1 MTKKQKAMGR
11 PFPGQ
16 LSRAV
21 HLFALVQ
28 LAVAWP
34 VYDLLSRYPEF
45 FVARQSQPGDIVLLV
60 VALSACLA
68 AVLFGLQAAA
78 AQISPRLGRAFHAL
92 VMALL
97 FLLLGLSIAHQLWD
111 GPAQLT
117 FGLLFCLLMST
128 AYLGTAAGRLFL
140 TFLSPAIIVVPLM
153 FLLNKD
159 VASLLQPEDMINLD
173 GQSDVAA
180 ITPLLFIVFD
190 EFPTYALLDESGGID
205 AERFPNFH
213 ALAETAHW
221 FPNATTVAA
230 STILA
235 VPPILTGRYPA
246 EFVMPHH
253 GEFPDNLFT
262 WLGPDYDLNV
272 HESVSVM
279 CPPRLCG
286 SGRVPPTAERLNSLL
301 LDVSAIY
308 LNIVTPDHLQTR
320 LPVVTQSWERFWGG
334 MQPGQRMYE
343 HRLRQLEN
351 FTGQIVAGAKPGLD
365 FIHANFPHIPYEYLP
380 SGKRYQEGWLM
391 PGLDVPR
398 DAWAGTE
405 WQSVEAYR
413 RLLLQIA
420 ALDQWLG
427 NLIGRLKS
435 EGLFDRSLIVI
446 TADHGVSFTP
456 GWGRREAP
464 PPENLDKNILPVPL
478 LIKAPGQQEGVK
490 SARNAETV
498 DIIPTLADL
507 LDRPLTWQVDGAS
520 LLGEPKSPGKR
531 AWYKYK
537 EFREYSTNVE
547 QVAAALRL
555 AGQSGLFPGYEG
567 KRHARRMAGFRLW
580 IGDEIA
586 KFTVRSNAELVI
598 EVDHAAFFRSV
609 ALDSDFLPAF
619 INGSV
624 DWPGREA
631 VDLAIALNGRLAAF
645 TTAYV
650 EDEGLKFSALLPESL
665 FRDGENLIR
674 VFGLETGD
682 SGQVVL
688 INGATP
694 DDLGDYSWN
703 PDYGVLTPAGE
714 RLTIDQ
720 DGVAGA
726 VDYIS
731 LGDESAEILGWAI
744 DVTFSRTVKDILVF
758 DGSRLVYRGRTPMLR
773 EETHQFGVVVET
785 GFLAVIPLNQL
796 QDRSGGDLRVFAVTA
811 DGRVLEISP

>member
-1 MTKKQKAMGR
+1 MTKKQKAVGKS
-11 PFPGQ
+11 FPGQ
-16 LSRAV
+16 LSRAL

-60 VALSACLA
+60 VTLSACLA
-68 AVLFGLQAAA
+68 LILFGFQAVV
-78 AQISPRLGRAFHAL
+78 AQISPRLGRACHAL
-92 VMALL
+92 VTAIL
-97 FLLLGLSIAHQLWD
+97 FLLLGLSIAHKLWD
-111 GPAQLT
+111 GPAQLA
-117 FGLLFCLLMST
+117 FGLVFCLLMTT

-159 VASLLQPEDMINLD
+159 VGSLLQPEEVNNPA
-173 GQSDVAA
+173 GQSDSGA

-190 EFPTYALLDESGGID
+190 EFPTYALLDDSGGID
-205 AERFPNFH
+205 ADRFPNFH

-221 FPNATTVAA
+221 YPNATTVAA

-253 GEFPDNLFT
+253 GQFPDNLFT

-279 CPPRLCG
+279 CPPSLCG
-286 SGRVPPTAERLNSLL
+286 SRRVPPTPERLKSLL

-308 LNIVTPDHLQTR
+308 LNIVIPDHLQTR
-320 LPVVTQSWERFWGG
+320 LPVVTQSWERFWGS
-334 MQPGQRMYE
+334 MQPGERMYE

-365 FIHANFPHIPYEYLP
+365 FIHANFPHIPYEYLA

-398 DAWAGTE
+398 DAWTGAE
-405 WQSVEAYR
+405 WQSVAAYR

-420 ALDQWLG
+420 ALDRWLG

-456 GWGRREAP
+456 GWGRRDAP
-464 PPENLDKNILPVPL
+464 PAENLDENILPVPL
-478 LIKAPGQQEGVK
+478 MIKAPGQQEGVV

-507 LDRPLTWQVDGAS
+507 LDRPLTWPVDGVS
-520 LLGEPKSPGKR
+520 LLGEPKPPGKR

-537 EFREYSTNVE
+537 EFREHSTDVE
-547 QVAAALRL
+547 QVAAGLQR
-555 AGQSGLFPGYEG
+555 AGESGFFPGYEG
-567 KRHARRMAGFRLW
+567 QSRASRMDGFRKWL
-580 IGDEIA
+580 GEEIA
-586 KFTVRSNAELVI
+586 NFIVRSDAELVI
-598 EVDHAAFFRSV
+598 EIDHAAFFKNVS
-609 ALDSDFLPAF
+609 LNSDFLPAF
-619 INGSV
+619 ISGSV

-631 VDLAIALNGRLAAF
+631 ADLAIALNGRLAAF
-645 TTAYV
+645 TTAYI
-650 EDEGLKFSALLPESL
+650 EGDVWHFSALLPEAL
-665 FRDGENLIR
+665 FRDGENRIR
-674 VFGLETGD
+674 VLGLESGD

-688 INGATP
+688 IGGETLA
-694 DDLGDYSWN
+694 DRRDYSWN
-703 PDYGVLTPAGE
+703 PDLGVLTPAGE
-714 RLTIDQ
+714 RLMIDQ
-720 DGVAGA
+720 DGVTGA

-744 DVTFSRTVKDILVF
+744 DAALSRTVKDILVF

-796 QDRSGGDLRVFAVTA
+796 QDRSGSGLRVFAVTA